1 MMRKC
6 CYWLLLW
13 GLFVAGSAGS
23 RAFGQTFGVELHNN
37 LMPAAGGMG
46 GVSLARPQDLT
57 SAINGNPA
65 TLTQFS
71 GTQFLFGGAWAEPT
85 INLTQH
91 SQLPLA
97 GSPRVEPF
105 SAKSSAPGSIL
116 GNIGVTQDFSELGLP
131 VTVGIGFLSSAGGL
145 VDFRHRP
152 ESGGTNTG
160 LTVFAMPVMAGL
172 QLTERLSVGAG
183 ASVGIAVYDG
193 PFIGIGGLTT
203 SYALRGT
210 AGANF
215 QATERTSIGAY
226 FQTKQSFQFDN
237 AIILPVGG
245 GDGLDVDMELPQ
257 NLGIGIANQSLLDG
271 RLLVGVDVLY
281 KFWDQADLFRS
292 IYDNQLA
299 VQFGTQLTTGR
310 FRWRAGYVWAENP
323 LDSNPGPNLGGIIQ
337 EGGLPVVRYSQ
348 GLLAITSQHRLT
360 LGVGVADVLPGV
372 DLDLMGG
379 GMFRDQEQLGPFTET
394 SSESYWLGFGL
405 TWRFSR
411 GGLAGLAPDR
421 W

>member
-1 MMRKC
+1 
-6 CYWLLLW
+6 L
-13 GLFVAGSAGS
+13 
-23 RAFGQTFGVELHNN
+23 
-37 LMPAAGGMG
+37 PA
-46 GVSLARPQDLT
+46 
-57 SAINGNPA
+57 
-65 TLTQFS
+65 
-71 GTQFLFGGAWAEPT
+71 
-85 INLTQH
+85 
-91 SQLPLA
+91 
-97 GSPRVEPF
+97 
-105 SAKSSAPGSIL
+105 
-116 GNIGVTQDFSELGLP
+116 
-131 VTVGIGFLSSAGGL
+131 TVGIGFLSSAGGL

-183 ASVGIAVYDG
+183 ASIGIAVYDG

-215 QATERTSIGAY
+215 QATERTTIGAY

-237 AIILPVGG
+237 AILLPAGG
-245 GDGLDVDMELPQ
+245 GTALDVDMELPQ
-257 NLGIGIANQSLLDG
+257 NIGIGIANQRLLDG

-281 KFWDQADLFRS
+281 KFWDQADLFRA

-310 FRWRAGYVWAENP
+310 FRWRAGYVWADNP
-323 LDSNPGPNLGGIIQ
+323 LNSNPGPDLGGVIQ
-337 EGGLPVVRYSQ
+337 DGGLPVVRYSQ

-360 LGVGVADVLPGV
+360 FGVGVVDLLPGV

-379 GMFRDQEQLGPFTET
+379 GMFRDDEQLGPFTET
-394 SSESYWLGFGL
+394 SSESYWVGFGL
-405 TWRFSR
+405 TWRFAR
-411 GGLAGLAPDR
+411 GGLAAIAPDR